1 MNALKFIVT
10 LAILVCVVVW
20 MFETEF
26 LIFNIL
32 FMLFLI
38 ALQIIIPIILIIA
51 LIWLIKEL
59 FLTK

>member
-10 LAILVCVVVW
+10 LAILICVVVW